1 MNMDK
6 RQKII
11 AVFLVVA
18 MVILGWQVYALLG
31 DKTGSSSHLSFGSR
45 LKEVSNPSDVTNM
58 PGSAESK
65 AATTP
70 SQQQYM
76 KLVNEYQMLQMQS
89 MIAQTQATIAK
100 SRAQTAEALSKLSD
114 LSGGNTD
121 ITDLGLIPSASNDS
135 GDYELIYTGQE
146 NGKWTATLK
155 KGGQFN
161 DVTADTA
168 LPDGTKVLTVND
180 SGVVIVE
187 NNVKKLVTF
196 NGVTA
201 FTEPTTTATPADKA
215 TDKPVEK
222 SVDKI
227 ADKSAD
233 DIKPVEKPVE
243 PAVVK
248 TTDKTVEK
256 TVEKSVEKTVATST
270 APLSPKV
277 VATGS
282 PVLDITKANK
292 NDYTIQL
299 FADREEDTVNDFI
312 ADNKLGGKALTLKT
326 KQNNGLWYIGVYGD
340 FLTVDEANK
349 ALKELPASAK
359 EEGAFV
365 RRIDNVLK
373 GVVK

>member
-1 MNMDK
+1 MDK

-45 LKEVSNPSDVTNM
+45 LKEASNPSDVTNV

-65 AATTP
+65 ASTTP
-70 SQQQYM
+70 YQQQYM

-100 SRAQTAEALSKLSD
+100 SRAQTAEALSKLND

-121 ITDLGLIPSASNDS
+121 IVDLGLVQSTSNDS

-196 NGVTA
+196 NGITA
-201 FTEPTTTATPADKA
+201 FTEPTAAPVPADKPA
-215 TDKPVEK
+215 E
-222 SVDKI
+222 
-227 ADKSAD
+227 KSAD
-233 DIKPVEKPVE
+233 DNKPVEKPAE
-243 PAVVK
+243 KSADKPAEK
-248 TTDKTVEK
+248 AVEK
-256 TVEKSVEKTVATST
+256 PVEKVAEKPAEKTVATST
-270 APLSPKV
+270 APLAPKV

-312 ADNKLGGKALTLKT
+312 ADNKLGGKALALKT
-326 KQNNGLWYIGVYGD
+326 KQSNGLWYIGVYCD